1 MLRRDT
7 GRRRQRLSE
16 LKNFHEVRDYV
27 DVQDVCDKD
36 DVSNYHINDFN
47 VHERHGVF
55 TTRHCKDVL
64 DNYDVH
70 VHKGCPA
77 KVGKPI
83 RIYFGINV
91 RYLIKFFTD
100 LDIRIFGMLT
110 FVSVSMSISIFMSV
124 SSSSS

>member
-1 MLRRDT
+1 MMMYNMFVTRM
-7 GRRRQRLSE
+7 
-16 LKNFHEVRDYV
+16 
-27 DVQDVCDKD
+27 
-36 DVSNYHINDFN
+36 VSAITTLMTLMFMNAM
-47 VHERHGVF
+47 VSF
-55 TTRHCKDVL
+55 TTRHGKDVL
-64 DNYDVH
+64 DNYNVH